1 MSKKKTA
8 RKTTAKKTVRKTAR
22 KAGHKKSVPGWIILL
37 SGVLFGMLLAV
48 FIYIKGWVPE
58 PIQNTQQPVPGVAE
72 EVLKPVEDV
81 SENLIKQKPDYDF
94 YSVLPEMEVV
104 IPKEELEQQAA
115 RDSKEYTYILQVASF
130 KNQSDAEEL
139 KARIA
144 FSGQIAYLQS
154 IDVNGTEWHRVRVG
168 PFDSSREADKQKR
181 QLEQA
186 GHKAL
191 VLKETK

>member
-1 MSKKKTA
+1 M
-8 RKTTAKKTVRKTAR
+8 TTKKTVRKTSRKKTAR
-22 KAGHKKSVPGWIILL
+22 KAGHKRPVPGWIILL
-37 SGVLFGMLLAV
+37 SGVLSGLLLAV

-58 PIQNTQQPVPGVAE
+58 PIQNSQQPVPGVAQE
-72 EVLKPVEDV
+72 MVKPVEDV
-81 SENLIKQKPDYDF
+81 SENLSKQKPDYDF

-115 RDSKEYTYILQVASF
+115 RDSKEYTYILQVSSF
-130 KNQSDAEEL
+130 KNQADAEEL

-154 IDVNGTEWHRVRVG
+154 IDVNGTQWHRVRVG

-181 QLEQA
+181 QLEQG

>member
-1 MSKKKTA
+1 MTQ
-8 RKTTAKKTVRKTAR
+8 KKTVRKTTKKR
-22 KAGHKKSVPGWIILL
+22 TTRTAGHKRPIPGWIIL
-37 SGVLFGMLLAV
+37 VFGMLSGLLIGL
-48 FIYIKGWVPE
+48 FIYLQGWVPE
-58 PIQNTQQPVPGVAE
+58 PIQNTQKPVPGIAQE
-72 EVLKPVEDV
+72 ATPPVEDV
-81 SENLIKQKPDYDF
+81 SQTVSKKPDYDF

-115 RDSKEYTYILQVASF
+115 RDSKEYSYILQIASF
-130 KNQSDAEEL
+130 KSQQDAEEL

-144 FSGQIAYLQS
+144 FSGQIAYIQS

-181 QLEQA
+181 QLEQN

-191 VLKETK
+191 VLKETKS

>member
-1 MSKKKTA
+1 MTKKKTA
-8 RKTTAKKTVRKTAR
+8 RKTSKRTNTR
-22 KAGHKKSVPGWIILL
+22 KAGHKRPVPGWIILF
-37 SGVLFGMLLAV
+37 SGVLSGLLLAV

-58 PIQNTQQPVPGVAE
+58 PIQNNQKPVPGVAQE
-72 EVLKPVEDV
+72 LAEPVEDV
-81 SENLIKQKPDYDF
+81 SKTLSKKPDYDF

-115 RDSKEYTYILQVASF
+115 RDSKEYSYILQIASF
-130 KNQSDAEEL
+130 KNRSDAEEL

-144 FSGQIAYLQS
+144 FSGQIAFIQS
-154 IDVNGTEWHRVRVG
+154 IDVNGTQWHRVRVG

-181 QLEQA
+181 QLEQG

-191 VLKETK
+191 VLKETKP

>member
-1 MSKKKTA
+1 MAKKKA
-8 RKTTAKKTVRKTAR
+8 VRKTTKRKTTR
-22 KAGHKKSVPGWIILL
+22 KAGHKRPVPGWIILL
-37 SGVLFGMLLAV
+37 SGVLSGLLLAV

-58 PIQNTQQPVPGVAE
+58 PIQQNQPVPGVAK
-72 EVLKPVEDV
+72 EVVKPVEDV
-81 SENLIKQKPDYDF
+81 SKDLSKQKPDYDF

-115 RDSKEYTYILQVASF
+115 RDSKEYTYILQIASF
-130 KNQSDAEEL
+130 KNRPDAEEL
-139 KARIA
+139 KAKIA
-144 FSGQIAYLQS
+144 FSGQIAFIQS

-181 QLEQA
+181 QLEQG

-191 VLKETK
+191 VLKETKT

>member
-1 MSKKKTA
+1 MTKKKA
-8 RKTTAKKTVRKTAR
+8 VRKTTKRKTTR
-22 KAGHKKSVPGWIILL
+22 KAGQKRPVPGWIILL
-37 SGVLFGMLLAV
+37 SGVLSGLLLAI

-58 PIQNTQQPVPGVAE
+58 PIQPNQPVPGVAK
-72 EVLKPVEDV
+72 EVEQPIEDV
-81 SENLIKQKPDYDF
+81 SKDLSKSKPDYDF

-104 IPKEELEQQAA
+104 IPKEELEQQVA

-130 KNQSDAEEL
+130 KNRPDAEEL

-144 FSGQIAYLQS
+144 FTGQIAFIQS

-181 QLEQA
+181 QLEA
-186 GHKAL
+186 GGHKAL
-191 VLKETK
+191 VLKETKS

>member
-1 MSKKKTA
+1 MTKNNTTRKKA
-8 RKTTAKKTVRKTAR
+8 VRKTSR
-22 KAGHKKSVPGWIILL
+22 KAGHKRPVPGWIILL
-37 SGVLFGMLLAV
+37 SGVLSGLLLAV
-48 FIYIKGWVPE
+48 FFYIQGWVPE
-58 PIQNTQQPVPGVAE
+58 PMQNKPVPGVAK
-72 EVLKPVEDV
+72 EVVQPVEDV
-81 SENLIKQKPDYDF
+81 SENLSKQKPDYDF

-115 RDSKEYTYILQVASF
+115 RDSKEYSYILQVASF
-130 KNQSDAEEL
+130 KNQADAEEL

-154 IDVNGTEWHRVRVG
+154 IDVNGTQWHRVRLG

-181 QLEQA
+181 QLEQG
-186 GHKAL
+186 GHNAL

>member
-1 MSKKKTA
+1 MTKKKVVRKTTKKKTP
-8 RKTTAKKTVRKTAR
+8 R
-22 KAGHKKSVPGWIILL
+22 KAGHKRPVPGWIIML
-37 SGVLFGMLLAV
+37 SGVLSGLLLAI
-48 FIYIKGWVPE
+48 FIYTKGWVPE
-58 PIQNTQQPVPGVAE
+58 PMKNSQPVPGSTQEMV
-72 EVLKPVEDV
+72 KPVEDV
-81 SENLIKQKPDYDF
+81 SENLTKQKPDYDF

-115 RDSKEYTYILQVASF
+115 RNSKEYTYILQVASF
-130 KNQSDAEEL
+130 KNQADAEEL

-154 IDVNGTEWHRVRVG
+154 IDVNGTQWHRVRVG

-181 QLEQA
+181 QLEQG

-191 VLKETK
+191 VLKETKP

>member
-1 MSKKKTA
+1 MS
-8 RKTTAKKTVRKTAR
+8 KKTVRKTTNKKTAR
-22 KAGHKKSVPGWIILL
+22 KAGHKRPVPGWIILL
-37 SGVLFGMLLAV
+37 SGVLSGLLLAV

-58 PIQNTQQPVPGVAE
+58 PMQNSQQPVPGVAQ
-72 EVLKPVEDV
+72 EVVKPVEDV
-81 SENLIKQKPDYDF
+81 SENLTKQKPDYDF

-130 KNQSDAEEL
+130 KNQADAEEL

-144 FSGQIAYLQS
+144 FSGQIAYIQS
-154 IDVNGTEWHRVRVG
+154 IDVNGNQWHRVRVG

-181 QLEQA
+181 QLEQG

-191 VLKETK
+191 VLKETKS

>member
-1 MSKKKTA
+1 MT
-8 RKTTAKKTVRKTAR
+8 KKTVRKTTNKKTAR
-22 KAGHKKSVPGWIILL
+22 KAGHKRPVPGWIILL
-37 SGVLFGMLLAV
+37 SGVLSGLLLAV

-58 PIQNTQQPVPGVAE
+58 PIQNSQQPVPGVAQ
-72 EVLKPVEDV
+72 EVVKPVEDV
-81 SENLIKQKPDYDF
+81 SENLTKQKPDYDF

-130 KNQSDAEEL
+130 KNQADAEEL

-144 FSGQIAYLQS
+144 FSGQIAYIQS
-154 IDVNGTEWHRVRVG
+154 IDVNGSQWHRVRVG

-181 QLEQA
+181 QLEQG

-191 VLKETK
+191 VLKETKS

>member
-1 MSKKKTA
+1 MTK
-8 RKTTAKKTVRKTAR
+8 KKTVRKTSKKKTTR
-22 KAGHKKSVPGWIILL
+22 TAGHKRPIPGWIIL
-37 SGVLFGMLLAV
+37 VFGMLSGLLIGL
-48 FIYIKGWVPE
+48 FIYLKGWVPE
-58 PIQNTQQPVPGVAE
+58 PIQNTQQPVPGIAKE
-72 EVLKPVEDV
+72 ATPPVEDV
-81 SENLIKQKPDYDF
+81 SQNVSKKPDYDF

-115 RDSKEYTYILQVASF
+115 RDSKEYSYILQIASF
-130 KNQSDAEEL
+130 KNQQDAEEL

-144 FSGQIAYLQS
+144 FSGQIAYIQS

-181 QLEQA
+181 QLEQN

-191 VLKETK
+191 VLKETKS

>member
-1 MSKKKTA
+1 M
-8 RKTTAKKTVRKTAR
+8 TTKKTVRKTSRKKTAR
-22 KAGHKKSVPGWIILL
+22 KAGHKRPVPGWIILL
-37 SGVLFGMLLAV
+37 SGVLSGLLLAV

-58 PIQNTQQPVPGVAE
+58 PIQNSQQPVPGVAQE
-72 EVLKPVEDV
+72 MVKPVEDV
-81 SENLIKQKPDYDF
+81 SENLSKQKPDYDF

-130 KNQSDAEEL
+130 KNQADAEEL

-154 IDVNGTEWHRVRVG
+154 IDVNGTQWHRVRVG

-181 QLEQA
+181 QLEQG

>member
-1 MSKKKTA
+1 MT
-8 RKTTAKKTVRKTAR
+8 KKTVRKTTKKKTAR
-22 KAGHKKSVPGWIILL
+22 KAGHKRPVPGWIILL
-37 SGVLFGMLLAV
+37 SGVLSGLLLAV

-58 PIQNTQQPVPGVAE
+58 PMQNSQQPVPGVAQ
-72 EVLKPVEDV
+72 EVVKPVEDV
-81 SENLIKQKPDYDF
+81 SENLTKQKPDYDF

-130 KNQSDAEEL
+130 KNQADAEEL

-144 FSGQIAYLQS
+144 FSGQIAYIQS
-154 IDVNGTEWHRVRVG
+154 IDVNGTQWHRVRVG

-181 QLEQA
+181 QLEQG

-191 VLKETK
+191 VLKETKS

>member
-1 MSKKKTA
+1 MSKKKA
-8 RKTTAKKTVRKTAR
+8 VRKTTKKKAAR

-37 SGVLFGMLLAV
+37 SGVLSGLLLAV
-48 FIYIKGWVPE
+48 FIYTKGWVPE
-58 PIQNTQQPVPGVAE
+58 PIQNTQKPVPGAAQ
-72 EVLKPVEDV
+72 EVVKPVEDV
-81 SENLIKQKPDYDF
+81 SEDLSKQKPDYDF

-104 IPKEELEQQAA
+104 IPIEELEQQAA

-154 IDVNGTEWHRVRVG
+154 IDVNGTQWHRVRVG

-191 VLKETK
+191 VLKEIK